1 MKSGSMADFFYH
13 AGPSEPTAP
22 KRRGGR
28 LLTGGIV
35 ALLVL
40 SAVAVVGGLVLGSG
54 TGAGAGVALVGGICF
69 VLCLAFLL
77 LLDFRAAYREG
88 ADDWDRVTGG
98 SPLGDVRDDS
108 APRAAGEAWVDR
120 AERTPDTHRLV
131 LIALDAVDAP
141 YPVAG
146 EVPASY
152 PDERRIGL
160 GRMVRGGTRGP
171 EFDVEAQGRGRVTQW
186 AEIPRLRATAV
197 RVTAA
202 GGAGKQDGDYRYPLP
217 TTGDDH
223 D

>member
-13 AGPSEPTAP
+13 ATQPDQPVPAHRSV
-22 KRRGGR
+22 R
-28 LLTGGIV
+28 LLIGGLV

-40 SAVAVVGGLVLGSG
+40 SAVAVVGGIVLGSG
-54 TGAGAGVALVGGICF
+54 AGAGAGVALVGGICF

-88 ADDWDRVTGG
+88 ADDWDRVAGG
-98 SPLGDVRDDS
+98 MS
-108 APRAAGEAWVDR
+108 AGEVPQRATGEAWVDR
-120 AERTPDTHRLV
+120 AERTPDTDRLV
-131 LIALDAVDAP
+131 LIALDAMDAP

-146 EVPASY
+146 EAPASY

-160 GRMVRGGTRGP
+160 GRMVHGGTSGP
-171 EFDVEAQGRGRVTQW
+171 EFDVEAQGKGRVTQW
-186 AEIPRLRATAV
+186 AEIPRLRASTAQV
-197 RVTAA
+197 SAVT
-202 GGAGKQDGDYRYPLP
+202 GSAGKRDGDCACLLP